1 MGEGSEQT
9 FESLFSVPGIS
20 EKVVRDDIDQ
30 KTLSMVGVQPSLK
43 TQLKYKSNAAVVS
56 CLTTLGEGIG

>member
-9 FESLFSVPGIS
+9 IESCFSDRGIS
-20 EKVVRDDIDQ
+20 EKVVRDEFDQ

-43 TQLKYKSNAAVVS
+43 TQLKYKSSAAVVL
-56 CLTTLGEGIG
+56 CLTTLGGG

>member
-9 FESLFSVPGIS
+9 IESFFSDPGIS
-20 EKVVRDDIDQ
+20 EKVVRDEFDQ

-43 TQLKYKSNAAVVS
+43 TRLKYKSSVAAVVS
-56 CLTTLGEGIG
+56 CLTTPGEG